1 MSKPLL
7 SMGLSAELDSIL
19 IRCDDRVEEIA
30 VLSEVKGI
38 PGSRTRVS
46 SLDHRFVLSI
56 AKRC

>member
-1 MSKPLL
+1 
-7 SMGLSAELDSIL
+7 MGLSAELDSIL